1 MGNADKKAKV
11 IGAVCFQNIE
21 GEQEQELSFKKILL
35 DETLVQGE
43 LWVDVEALSRA
54 GGINHQLCAKK
65 NYELCLRIAKKYR
78 IIRADLTKKAD
89 YLAGNKYRHLQTDQE
104 ADSEIQGWKTDCY
117 VISRYKKELLEMQS
131 FDDAVKSILM
141 TEGRKAAE
149 YLEDMLSENDEY
161 YRIYDNTQPVL
172 IYVGDELCYNVL
184 DVFARSLGRA
194 LQERGCSVI
203 YFDMSKQK
211 IDDITVFIGRRLKA
225 VIGMQTYLFSVK
237 QKDGAFL
244 HDAIGAPEYFFVFDH
259 PVWLRHH
266 LTHVPKQMTV
276 LTPDGNYAAFI
287 EKYYGHKAI
296 FFPPA
301 GQEQFCGQ
309 RDRLYDISFLGT
321 YRDSLLDE
329 LKDLRKNDKRK
340 AYFVNRYILYMRQN
354 IDETPEKA
362 LEKLLKYYRLSCSKE
377 NFEEQFFS
385 VRWTI
390 LRLAHYYRR
399 KVVETLL
406 REGFTIHVFGDSWKN
421 CPLCRYDGLIVHE
434 QAIGEQAIR
443 VYGNSKLSLN
453 IMTWHKDGFT
463 ERIANALLQK
473 SVVVTD
479 RTTYLEQNFINDEEM
494 LIFGLDKIK
503 ELPRR
508 IRLILSDEQLRGSIA
523 ERGYKKAKEQ
533 HTWNKRAEDLLMLMK

>member
-1 MGNADKKAKV
+1 MGNANKKEEV

-54 GGINHQLCAKK
+54 GGINHRLCAKK

-78 IIRADLTKKAD
+78 IIRADLTKKSD
-89 YLAGNKYRHLQTDQE
+89 YLAGNKYRQLQTDQE

-131 FDDAVKSILM
+131 FDDAVKSIIM
-141 TEGRKAAE
+141 TEGRKAAD
-149 YLEDMLSENDEY
+149 YLEDLLSENDEY

-184 DVFARSLGRA
+184 DLFARCLGRA

-237 QKDGAFL
+237 QKDGTFL

-301 GQEQFCGQ
+301 GQEQYCGQ

-329 LKDLRKNDKRK
+329 LKDLRKNDKKK

-362 LEKLLKYYRLSCSKE
+362 LEKLLKHYRLSCSKE
-377 NFEEQFFS
+377 SFEEQFFS

-421 CPLCRYDGLIVHE
+421 CPLRRYDGLIVHE
-434 QAIGEQAIR
+434 QAIGEQAIK

-503 ELPRR
+503 ELPHR

-533 HTWNKRAEDLLMLMK
+533 HTWNKMAEDLLMLMK